1 MLKIGITGGIGAG
14 KSYICKKLSVM
25 GFPVFDCDANSKQ
38 IMNQDILVQDQL
50 IQLLGKECYTEDGTL
65 NRPYV
70 AKLIFNNEQ
79 LKQDLENIVHP
90 KVAQAFNQWAEAQ
103 NSPFVFV
110 ESAILY
116 ESSFDAHVDKVIVV
130 DADME
135 VRIQRVM
142 QRDLCTRE
150 QAEQRI
156 KAQMDS
162 AEKQKRAHYII
173 YNNPTEEINSQL
185 FKLVKSLYSIA
196 QQPK

>member
-1 MLKIGITGGIGAG
+1 M
-14 KSYICKKLSVM
+14 
-25 GFPVFDCDANSKQ
+25 
-38 IMNQDILVQDQL
+38 
-50 IQLLGKECYTEDGTL
+50 
-65 NRPYV
+65 
-70 AKLIFNNEQ
+70 
-79 LKQDLENIVHP
+79 
-90 KVAQAFNQWAEAQ
+90 
-103 NSPFVFV
+103 FV

-116 ESSFDAHVDKVIVV
+116 ESGFDAHVDKVIVV

>member
-1 MLKIGITGGIGAG
+1 
-14 KSYICKKLSVM
+14 
-25 GFPVFDCDANSKQ
+25 
-38 IMNQDILVQDQL
+38 MNQDILVQDQL

-116 ESSFDAHVDKVIVV
+116 ESGFDAHVDKVIVV

-185 FKLVKSLYSIA
+185 FKLVKSLY
-196 QQPK
+196 KD